1 MHFKCKL
8 IPLQEKNGGKKHL
21 SSPSLLEETLGSKI
35 DGGAR
40 TGNQKES
47 NFKEKKWR
55 ITTSFDDSDY
65 LQK

>member
-1 MHFKCKL
+1 ML
-8 IPLQEKNGGKKHL
+8 ADPTTGEEGGKKHL

-35 DGGAR
+35 DGGAE

-47 NFKEKKWR
+47 NFKEKKWGL
-55 ITTSFDDSDY
+55 TTSFDDSDY